1 MSAPSVTAPPVDDR
15 SQGSHHRHTAPNHAL
30 GERIRTA
37 LRQLV
42 RGREADPAWSRPLL
56 WLVGLLTGALTLWG
70 LTRNGYANTYY
81 AEAAQAASRSW
92 WAWLSN
98 SVDTSGLVS
107 LDKGPLSNM
116 LMGLS
121 GRLFGF
127 SSFSMLLPE
136 ALCGIASVLLLH
148 NIVRRTLGHRAALL
162 AALMLALTPIFVA
175 ISRFNNPDPLLVLCE
190 IAAAWALVRA
200 LESGRTRHLL
210 LCGLFIGLAFN
221 VKMLAAYLV
230 VPGLALAFMIAG
242 KGSVRRRVAQLAAG
256 GGAMLA
262 VSFVWY
268 GAMMLVPAAHRP
280 FVGDTTDNS
289 WFSLIFGANGLSRV
303 SGNGAAGGV
312 GRAPGGTGTFGGA
325 SGFTRLFNPI
335 VGGQI
340 SWLLPLAL
348 LGLLLG
354 LWARRRTPRT
364 DAARSAYILWGS
376 WGVVSGA
383 IFSLSEGIFHPY
395 YTTALAPAVAVL
407 AAGGLVEMWDR
418 ARRSIAGAAALGV
431 VAIGTAV
438 WAAVLLARASGFVP
452 WLAPTAIVL
461 AALAGGALLLARV
474 ESVRRPH
481 APSLRV
487 LLPFAAVAGLVGVLA
502 GPASYAIA
510 TVGDT
515 LSGGNPLAG
524 PASANT
530 GLAGAPGGGFGGSRP
545 SGLGGFPPGG
555 AASGAGRPSGVSP
568 GSGASG
574 GRLPI
579 QPQDGFAQR
588 GGPPQGPPNG
598 TGFSGVGL
606 GGPSSA
612 PVRGAGGAAGAPGAN
627 VSSAVI
633 KYLEA
638 HQGSAKYMV
647 AAVGSNTAGAIAL
660 QSGRNVIDMGG
671 FMGADPAPTLT
682 QVQHLIDTGQLHY
695 VLLGGSGGSF
705 GGGGPGAGLGGNAAA
720 SRTGSELGGS
730 SAAAGGPSGGGPG
743 ATGASNATVETRDRW
758 IETHGTVV
766 HVAGQST
773 STANTKLYYFAS

>member
-1 MSAPSVTAPPVDDR
+1 MPAPSITAPPIDDR
-15 SQGSHHRHTAPNHAL
+15 STGSEHRALPGHAL

-37 LRQLV
+37 RRRLV

-56 WLVGLLTGALTLWG
+56 WLVGLLAGALTLWG
-70 LTRNGYANTYY
+70 LTRSGYANIYY

-121 GRLFGF
+121 GRLLGF

-148 NIVRRTLGHRAALL
+148 NVVRRTLGHRAALL

-175 ISRFNNPDPLLVLCE
+175 MSRFNNPDPLLVLCE

-221 VKMLAAYLV
+221 VKMLAAYLI
-230 VPGLALAFMIAG
+230 VPGLALAFLIAG
-242 KGSVRRRVAQLAAG
+242 KGRLRRRIAQLAAS

-262 VSFVWY
+262 VSFAWY
-268 GAMMLVPAAHRP
+268 GAMMLIPAAHRP

-289 WFSLIFGANGLSRV
+289 WFALIFGANGLSRV
-303 SGNGAAGGV
+303 AGNGGVTGVGAAPGGAGSFGGAAGL
-312 GRAPGGTGTFGGA
+312 
-325 SGFTRLFNPI
+325 TRLFNPI

-354 LWARRRTPRT
+354 LWARRRAPRT
-364 DAARSAYILWGS
+364 DAARSAYVLWGS
-376 WGVVSGA
+376 WGVVSWA
-383 IFSLSEGIFHPY
+383 IFSFSEGIFHPY

-407 AAGGLVEMWDR
+407 AAGGLVELWDR
-418 ARRSIAGAAALGV
+418 ARRSTVWAAALGAAAL
-431 VAIGTAV
+431 GTAV

-481 APSLRV
+481 APSLRA
-487 LLPFAAVAGLVGVLA
+487 LLPFAAIAGLLSVLA
-502 GPASYAIA
+502 GPTSYAIA

-524 PASANT
+524 PAGANT
-530 GLAGAPGGGFGGSRP
+530 GLAGMPGGGLGGSRP
-545 SGLGGFPPGG
+545 SGG
-555 AASGAGRPSGVSP
+555 A
-568 GSGASG
+568 
-574 GRLPI
+574 
-579 QPQDGFAQR
+579 
-588 GGPPQGPPNG
+588 QGPPAG
-598 TGFSGVGL
+598 AGFPG
-606 GGPSSA
+606 GGPGEAA
-612 PVRGAGGAAGAPGAN
+612 PAGARASGLPPAAVAGGTARSGARVGSRAAGTAGPTGAGGAGAG
-627 VSSAVI
+627 SAMI

-638 HQGSAKYMV
+638 RQDSAKYMV
-647 AAVGSNTAGAIAL
+647 AAVGSNTAGTIAL
-660 QSGRNVIDMGG
+660 QSARNVIDMGG
-671 FMGADPAPTLT
+671 FMGADPAPTLA

-695 VLLGGSGGSF
+695 ILLGGQGGGFGSGATGVPSGGVPS
-705 GGGGPGAGLGGNAAA
+705 GSGATGGPGTGFGSNAAG
-720 SRTGSELGGS
+720 SRLGSGI
-730 SAAAGGPSGGGPG
+730 AAGAPGGGGPG
-743 ATGASNATVETRDRW
+743 ATGTGNAAIETRDRW
-758 IETHGTVV
+758 IESHGTVV
-766 HVAGQST
+766 NITGQST
-773 STANTKLYYFAS
+773 SGANAKLYHFAS